1 MYIEANKNAL
11 ETEEQNNN
19 KNKYYNNLIK
29 GEKKVLKELA
39 GQNDIIITKADKG
52 GAAVIIDI
60 KDYVKKSRTPTQQ

>member
-11 ETEEQNNN
+11 ETEEQNN

>member
-60 KDYVKKSRTPTQQ
+60 KDYVK

>member
-1 MYIEANKNAL
+1 MYIEGNKNAL